1 MFARATKNHQR
12 TLKFPVRKRGCPGEG
27 QNPRTAEPTGLSREA
42 IAKALA
48 EDRVRI
54 LVQPQVDLTSNE
66 IRGIETLVRIETEDG
81 RMIGPGQFIDVAEKS
96 GQIRPLGRRIFE
108 LACNAACRL
117 AAMGR
122 NDLRVA
128 INLSV
133 VQLADPQEVDCL
145 LEILRLSGAAPQQ
158 LEIELT
164 ESAAIRSFALVHA
177 QLQRFRALGI
187 SIAIDDFGTGFCSLS
202 YLLELDV
209 DRIKI
214 DRLFIAAI
222 DRGRYANLAD
232 TVIHLGKSLAL
243 DVIAEGVETEAEARW
258 LRRHHCPTAQG
269 FLFYEPL
276 PLDALFSVLEPG
288 ESPEA
293 PSAGYAETV
302 PAPPLAAPRRPA
314 PTPLPAMLLR

>member
-1 MFARATKNHQR
+1 MFAAATNNPSR
-12 TLKFPVRKRGCPGEG
+12 TLRFPVGKKDRGSRSP
-27 QNPRTAEPTGLSREA
+27 NRPTKKSTGLSREC

-54 LVQPQVDLTSNE
+54 LVQPQVDLATSE
-66 IRGIETLVRIETEDG
+66 IRGIETLVRIEGEDG
-81 RMIGPGQFIDVAEKS
+81 RMIGPSEFIDSAEKS

-108 LACNAACRL
+108 LACSAACRL
-117 AAMGR
+117 AAAGR

-164 ESAAIRSFALVHA
+164 ESAAIRSFALVHE

-187 SIAIDDFGTGFCSLS
+187 SIAIDDFGTGFCSLT

-269 FLFYEPL
+269 FLFYKPL
-276 PLDALFSVLEPG
+276 PLESLLSVLE
-288 ESPEA
+288 EDQSPT
-293 PSAGYAETV
+293 P
-302 PAPPLAAPRRPA
+302 AAPAVDSKRATLRSRRSDLTGA
-314 PTPLPAMLLR
+314 AGQTSQL